1 MHILDL
7 IMYFVTAGLLWFVM
21 DKISGGEFTNE
32 LGGLV
37 GSGVM
42 VIYTIVY
49 IIMFVFADYN
59 WIDIFHSI
67 SNYTFSIQL

>member
-1 MHILDL
+1 
-7 IMYFVTAGLLWFVM
+7 MYFVTAGLLWFIL
-21 DKISGGEFTNE
+21 DKISGGEFTHE
-32 LGGLV
+32 LGGV
-37 GSGVM
+37 IGATIM

-49 IIMFVFADYN
+49 IVLFVIGSYN